1 MYWRC
6 RATFLGGGAPHKAK
20 SHACLAGVARSVF
33 GNIMFYEHIIM
44 PNRRRLL
51 LALLLLADGAPTSRA
66 QQSAAG
72 QDTLIGIVGRDFV
85 MIGADTSSSGGGGIS
100 LTSSDVDKIALV
112 HDGWRRWRMA
122 SGSGGGSGNSNE
134 EEEDDGGD
142 DGGRTMG
149 RRRRR
154 LDDDDYFDRASS
166 EQQAIAVGFAGDA
179 ADGERARRRCV

>member
-1 MYWRC
+1 
-6 RATFLGGGAPHKAK
+6 
-20 SHACLAGVARSVF
+20 
-33 GNIMFYEHIIM
+33 M
-44 PNRRRLL
+44 PDRRRLL
-51 LALLLLADGAPTSRA
+51 LALLLLARGAPTSRA

-112 HDGWRRWRMA
+112 HDGWRRWRRA

-134 EEEDDGGD
+134 EEEDDGG
-142 DGGRTMG
+142 
-149 RRRRR
+149 
-154 LDDDDYFDRASS
+154 DDYFDRASS

-179 ADGERARRRCV
+179 ADGEQARRRCV